1 MAVRRPR
8 SEAHVHRLESD
19 GALCL
24 RAMDHPMD
32 LCFEHRIA
40 SDIVSIEASLLDRAF
55 AAALARPGDAQRRRD
70 SP

>member
-1 MAVRRPR
+1 
-8 SEAHVHRLESD
+8 
-19 GALCL
+19 
-24 RAMDHPMD
+24 MD